1 MSGIK
6 YTRVDNEN
14 KSVRV
19 GAGCK
24 WLDVDNTTSLFGKAV
39 SSSVVSSSGVYG
51 VTFEVGHGY
60 IARGYFLATGNL
72 IEVNMVL
79 SDGSYIT
86 ASQ

>member
-1 MSGIK
+1 
-6 YTRVDNEN
+6 
-14 KSVRV
+14 
-19 GAGCK
+19 
-24 WLDVDNTTSLFGKAV
+24 
-39 SSSVVSSSGVYG
+39 VSSSGVSG

-79 SDGSYIT
+79 FDGSYIT